1 MTCRPPNGRVGVL
14 DVAADLVDQG
24 ERPRRQHR
32 NLVDDEDARL
42 LDPLG
47 DAAIGGDGVEIAAG
61 EGIAH
66 ADAAPGVNG
75 DAVAMGRGDAGRGG
89 EGDADAL
96 APHQLHVA
104 IDGVGLAAARLA
116 GEEHACAGLES
127 CERLVL
133 GHVLFTCEP
142 GRRVNPKGPL
152 SGKIRD
158 GATNFGIDARPM
170 KFTRAQVLVICLGLI
185 ALQATILLAM
195 GREPICKCGYIK
207 LWHGVVMSSENSQ
220 HISDWYSPSHI
231 IHGFLFYAG
240 LWLLSRWIPMSFG
253 TRLMLA
259 IAIEASWEV
268 IENTDWLI
276 NRYRGQTVALDY
288 YGDSVINSVSDTLFM
303 VLGFFLA
310 RWWPVWLTVLV
321 AIALELAVGY
331 MIRDNLTLNVLMLL
345 WPMQSILDWQ
355 SGR

>member
-1 MTCRPPNGRVGVL
+1 
-14 DVAADLVDQG
+14 
-24 ERPRRQHR
+24 
-32 NLVDDEDARL
+32 
-42 LDPLG
+42 
-47 DAAIGGDGVEIAAG
+47 
-61 EGIAH
+61 
-66 ADAAPGVNG
+66 
-75 DAVAMGRGDAGRGG
+75 
-89 EGDADAL
+89 
-96 APHQLHVA
+96 
-104 IDGVGLAAARLA
+104 
-116 GEEHACAGLES
+116 
-127 CERLVL
+127 
-133 GHVLFTCEP
+133 
-142 GRRVNPKGPL
+142 
-152 SGKIRD
+152 
-158 GATNFGIDARPM
+158 M
-170 KFTRAQVLVICLGLI
+170 KFTRAQILIICLGLI
-185 ALQATILLAM
+185 AFQATILLAM

-310 RWWPVWLTVLV
+310 RWWPVWLTVVV

-331 MIRDNLTLNVLMLL
+331 HDPRQPHPQRADAAVADAVDPRLAV
-345 WPMQSILDWQ
+345 
-355 SGR
+355 GR

>member
-1 MTCRPPNGRVGVL
+1 
-14 DVAADLVDQG
+14 
-24 ERPRRQHR
+24 
-32 NLVDDEDARL
+32 
-42 LDPLG
+42 
-47 DAAIGGDGVEIAAG
+47 
-61 EGIAH
+61 
-66 ADAAPGVNG
+66 
-75 DAVAMGRGDAGRGG
+75 
-89 EGDADAL
+89 
-96 APHQLHVA
+96 
-104 IDGVGLAAARLA
+104 
-116 GEEHACAGLES
+116 
-127 CERLVL
+127 
-133 GHVLFTCEP
+133 
-142 GRRVNPKGPL
+142 
-152 SGKIRD
+152 
-158 GATNFGIDARPM
+158 M

-185 ALQATILLAM
+185 ALQAAILLAM

-240 LWLLSRWIPMSFG
+240 LWLVSRWIPMSFG

-259 IAIEASWEV
+259 IAIEAGWEV
-268 IENTDWLI
+268 IENTSWLI
-276 NRYRGQTVALDY
+276 ERYRGQTVALDY

-310 RWWPVWLTVLV
+310 RWWPVWLTVAV
-321 AIALELAVGY
+321 AVALELVVGY

>member
-1 MTCRPPNGRVGVL
+1 
-14 DVAADLVDQG
+14 
-24 ERPRRQHR
+24 
-32 NLVDDEDARL
+32 
-42 LDPLG
+42 
-47 DAAIGGDGVEIAAG
+47 
-61 EGIAH
+61 
-66 ADAAPGVNG
+66 
-75 DAVAMGRGDAGRGG
+75 
-89 EGDADAL
+89 
-96 APHQLHVA
+96 
-104 IDGVGLAAARLA
+104 
-116 GEEHACAGLES
+116 
-127 CERLVL
+127 
-133 GHVLFTCEP
+133 
-142 GRRVNPKGPL
+142 
-152 SGKIRD
+152 
-158 GATNFGIDARPM
+158 M

-185 ALQATILLAM
+185 ALQAAILLAM

-240 LWLLSRWIPMSFG
+240 LWLVSRWIPMSFS

-268 IENTDWLI
+268 IENTSWLI
-276 NRYRGQTVALDY
+276 ERYRGQTVALDY

-310 RWWPVWLTVLV
+310 RWWPVWLAV
-321 AIALELAVGY
+321 AVAVALELVVGY